1 MKFIKNGVIY
11 EPHNDFVIAQM
22 QKSGF
27 IIYEE
32 EQKSVKTE
40 EKACENVEATSE
52 KPKEVQK
59 KKKK

>member
-27 IIYEE
+27 NIYE

-52 KPKEVQK
+52 KPKEAQK